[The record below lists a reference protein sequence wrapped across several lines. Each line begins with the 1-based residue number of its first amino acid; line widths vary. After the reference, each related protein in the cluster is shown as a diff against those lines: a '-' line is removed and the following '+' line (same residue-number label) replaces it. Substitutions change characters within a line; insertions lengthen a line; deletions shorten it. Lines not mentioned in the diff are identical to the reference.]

1 MDGNLVVHV
10 QPLSDNLAM
19 LQTLSQILASVAGLL
34 SLLAL
39 GLAAIGIYGVVAY
52 VVTRR
57 RREVGIRIALGA
69 TVRDVR
75 RLILGQTLRPVVVG
89 MAIGLAVAA
98 GAARVLQSVLFG
110 VSPFDPVAYLGAPL
124 VMTAVAVLATWL
136 PTRQALQAD
145 PVTTL
150 RSE

>member
-1 MDGNLVVHV
+1 MNRRQGKFIIR
-10 QPLSDNLAM
+10 M
-19 LQTLSQILASVAGLL
+19 QTASQITASVAGIL

-39 GLAAIGIYGVVAY
+39 GLAAIGIYGVVAC

-57 RREVGIRIALGA
+57 RREVGIRMALGA
-69 TVRDVR
+69 SVRDVR
-75 RLILGQTLRPVVVG
+75 RLILGQTLRPVAAG
-89 MAIGLAVAA
+89 IAIGIAIAA
-98 GAARVLQSVLFG
+98 GVGRVLQSVLFG
-110 VSPFDPVAYLGAPL
+110 VSPFDPVAYLIAPL
-124 VMTAVAVLATWL
+124 VMIAVAALATWL